1 MVRGALHIKKGSKAM
16 AGRAVLRSYLES
28 LWARGQGGR
37 SGDSLFE
44 RLAEVPLPNELADSL
59 GDRAED
65 ARSMVLRLVAGAL
78 DERARKGGAEAQYLS
93 SLEGQVELMLAGL
106 RDRAQRGVPANAQGR
121 EGRPQMLQSE
131 LWQLLHTVRE
141 SGDLAYAREAEM
153 VELDRRILLR
163 LNQYGGQSPAD
174 IAGWAGV
181 DKAQVSRSVK
191 RLLEG
196 GLVERKQIR
205 SPLALTA
212 DGLALSN
219 RLHRLAKLR
228 NRELTF
234 DIDDEELARFLSS
247 IDVLLDR
254 AVQLYEQERQLANSQ
269 GIAAPEFHSEDAGAE
284 RRNGDWSGTER
295 KFIISPLMTLMSYFS
310 RSGALA
316 FKRMTGLSN
325 FEAWVLSEISYDAP
339 TDWSRLVSVLR
350 RDHSQAARTV
360 NALTERGLVKREGK
374 PGRRH
379 GLFSPT
385 EEGAGLY
392 RIIYETGK
400 KRSEF
405 LTAPLMPDRF
415 AEFMETF
422 RKLRRNADAQQER
435 ERAYDEFGR

>member
-1 MVRGALHIKKGSKAM
+1 MARGALHIQKGNRSL
-16 AGRAVLRSYLES
+16 AGQGALRSYLKRLWDQGQGRRARAPLFES
-28 LWARGQGGR
+28 LV
-37 SGDSLFE
+37 
-44 RLAEVPLPNELADSL
+44 EVPLPDELAESV
-59 GDRAED
+59 GDRAEE
-65 ARSMVLRLVAGAL
+65 ARSMALRLVAGAL
-78 DERARKGGAEAQYLS
+78 DERARKGGDEGQYIA
-93 SLEGQVELMLAGL
+93 SLESQFELMIAGL
-106 RDRAQRGVPANAQGR
+106 RDRAQRGVPANAQDR

-141 SGDLAYAREAEM
+141 SGDLAYAREADM

-205 SPLALTA
+205 SPLALTV

-219 RLHRLAKLR
+219 RLQRLAKLR

-234 DIDDEELARFLSS
+234 DIDDEELERFLSS

-254 AVQLYEQERQLANSQ
+254 AVQLYEQERLLADSQ
-269 GIAAPEFHSEDAGAE
+269 GIAAPEFHSEDAGAD
-284 RRNGDWSGTER
+284 RRNGEWSGTER

-360 NALTERGLVKREGK
+360 NALIERGLVKREGK

-379 GLFSPT
+379 GRFSPT

-392 RIIYETGK
+392 RIIYETGT

-415 AEFMETF
+415 GEFMGTF

-435 ERAYDEFGR
+435 ERAYAEFGR